1 MCIFPH
7 FKKHSTLVD
16 IFTFGLRM
24 CKVKSKG
31 KGIIE
36 TRVHEARVTLKFC
49 NALPYVLYMV
59 WKNNATFKEW
69 SFMFLIKLMMKIE
82 HLPWK

>member
-1 MCIFPH
+1 LIGIFPH
-7 FKKHSTLVD
+7 FKNHPTLVD
-16 IFTFGLRM
+16 IFTFGLHM

-36 TRVHEARVTLKFC
+36 TRVHEARDALNFC

-59 WKNNATFKEW
+59 
-69 SFMFLIKLMMKIE
+69 
-82 HLPWK
+82 